1 MGSLWCKIWTWLL
14 NTVQSA
20 VDTIAYALDTI
31 GTVAVDLLSDLATAV
46 GGAVGDIFGGGNLLI
61 WLGVGVFAYMLLTK
75 QSDKDKNASILDRYV
90 VKEPTNVN

>member
-14 NTVQSA
+14 NTIHDA
-20 VDTIAYALDTI
+20 VDAIAYALDTI
-31 GTVAVDLLSDLATAV
+31 GTVAIDLLSDLATAV
-46 GGAVGDIFGGGNLLI
+46 GGAVSDIFGGGNLLI

-90 VKEPTNVN
+90 VEEPTNVN

>member
-14 NTVQSA
+14 NTVRSA

-46 GGAVGDIFGGGNLLI
+46 GGAVNDIFGGGNLII
-61 WLGVGVFAYMLLTK
+61 WLGVGIFAYMLLTK
-75 QSDKDKNASILDRYV
+75 QSDKDKNVSILDRHV
-90 VKEPTNVN
+90 MKEPTNVN